1 MKMETLKGNIFA
13 HQELQNSLTRVVDL
27 VNIDGPLLTLYF
39 HTNKNL
45 YLLDWIDRDNTANRW
60 LIYRTNPLLLEK
72 FIKGDISH
80 YDIFMGAESFVLKTD
95 IDKNLNW
102 NNWQIIEKNDLPNG
116 YFPPKDILFEK
127 EYCSD
132 YQKLVDFIHSE
143 NTQLDNKTK
152 NKRTKIE
159 GIAHRAA
166 KLLNEAA

>member
-1 MKMETLKGNIFA
+1 MKMETLKGNILA

-27 VNIDGPLLTLYF
+27 ANIDGPLLTLYL

-45 YLLDWIDRDNTANRW
+45 YLLDWVDTDTTANRW
-60 LIYRTNPLLLEK
+60 LIYRTNPLLLEQ

-95 IDKNLNW
+95 IDKNLDW
-102 NNWQIIEKNDLPNG
+102 NNWQIIEKTDLPIG

-143 NTQLDNKTK
+143 SKQLDSKMK
-152 NKRTKIE
+152 HKRTKIE
-159 GIAHRAA
+159 GITRAA